1 MALADIVLN
10 DGQGTPVAHTFVYI
24 TTDPSG
30 RVIRKDMAR
39 TPDLPL
45 MLTIGHNKVK
55 RGTVSYDGH
64 LVRVDDSL
72 LDADNITVRGAS
84 VRVIVECDPAIYSDT
99 NVADNLAAYVR
110 NYFSSANMRLIMRG
124 SVG

>member
-10 DGQGTPVAHTFVYI
+10 DGQGTPVAHTFAYI
-24 TTDPSG
+24 TTDQNG

-45 MLTIGHNKVK
+45 LLTLAHNKVK
-55 RGTVSYDGH
+55 RGAVLYDGH
-64 LVRVDDSL
+64 LFRIDDSL

-84 VRVIVECDPAIYSDT
+84 VRVITECDPNIYSDT
-99 NVADNLAAYVR
+99 LVADNLAAFIR
-110 NYFSSANMRLIMRG
+110 NYFSSANMRLLMRG